1 MRIPLSWLREY
12 AEVPADAT
20 AEDVMADLVRVG
32 LEEEDVHRPSDHI
45 SGPIVVGEVLSI
57 ESEPQKNGKL
67 INWCQV
73 RVAEE
78 GKALSGE
85 GISPDGVQGI
95 ICGAHNF
102 KVGDKV
108 PVTLPGAVLPGD
120 FRIGVRQTYGHT
132 SAGMIA
138 SAKELGLG
146 DDHEGIIVLSE
157 WGVDL
162 PVGTDLIPVF
172 GLDDEAAEIS
182 ITPDRG
188 YAFSIRG
195 VAREYALATGTSFTD
210 PAAQVEP
217 LPATSNGFPVELD
230 DERPIRGNDGCDRF
244 VACKVTNIDPTRPTP
259 QWMASRLRLAGMRSI
274 SLVVDISNYVMW
286 ELGQPLHFYDAAKL
300 ATKIVVRRAHE
311 GETLTTLDGKERK
324 LHTEDLLITDASGP
338 IGLAGVMGGLDTEV
352 TENTTEVLIEAAHF
366 DPVSMGRT
374 RRRHKLPSE
383 ASKRNERGVDPAMA
397 PIAAQRAAE
406 LLVEL
411 AGGTIEPDVTDV
423 NNTPQPV
430 TIELPLGFANKL
442 MGVDYS
448 DAQIRE
454 AILGFG
460 GSIEEL
466 HDADGALLSYQ
477 VTIPTWRSDMR
488 LPEDVV
494 EEIGRLVGFEHIPS
508 TLPVPPPGRGLTH
521 PQRRRRQVMA
531 GFADA
536 GLTEVLNYPF
546 VSTEENEQFAGG
558 TLHSGAQLAL
568 ANPIAQQTKF
578 LRQSLLP
585 GLLGAAKRNI
595 SRGFRDLALYESGLV
610 FLGKEQTGSKEL
622 PAMAVKPSDVE
633 LAQLESGI
641 PDQPRHLAAVLVGH
655 VHTPTAGAEA
665 RAWDYADAIDLAWL
679 AARLVGASIEI
690 QQGAHPAFHPGRC
703 AQVVLT
709 DGTVIGFAGEL
720 HPAMLAEQDLPERTQ
735 ALELNLEKLIDAA
748 PETVAATG
756 LVTFPASNQDVALI
770 VPKSESA
777 AAVQKTL
784 ARGAGELLEDIWLF
798 DTYAGP
804 GIEEDK
810 KSLAF
815 GMRFR
820 AADRTLTA
828 DEVSAQRE
836 AAVALASQEHQA
848 VLRG

>member
-32 LEEEDVHRPSDHI
+32 LEEEDVHRPSDEI

-57 ESEPQKNGKL
+57 EAEPQKNGKI
-67 INWCQV
+67 INWCHV

-78 GKALSGE
+78 GKALTGE
-85 GISPDGVQGI
+85 GISPDGIQGI

-108 PVTLPGAVLPGD
+108 PVTLPGSVLPGD
-120 FRIGVRQTYGHT
+120 FRIGVRETYGHT

-146 DDHEGIIVLSE
+146 DDHEGIIVLGE
-157 WGVDL
+157 WGIDL
-162 PVGTDLIPVF
+162 PVGTNLMPVF
-172 GLDDEAAEIS
+172 GLEDEAAEIS

-210 PAAQVEP
+210 PAEKVQA
-217 LPATSNGFPVELD
+217 LPVTEDGFPVELAD
-230 DERPIRGNDGCDRF
+230 QRPIRGNDGCDRF

-300 ATKIVVRRAHE
+300 SEKIIVRRAHE

-324 LHTEDLLITDASGP
+324 LDTEDLLITDASGP

-352 TENTTEVLIEAAHF
+352 TDRTTEVLIEAAHF

-411 AGGTIEPDVTDV
+411 AGGIVDTDVTDV
-423 NNTPQPV
+423 NNTPPAV
-430 TIELPLGFANKL
+430 TIELPLGFANEL
-442 MGVDYS
+442 MGVDYTQ
-448 DAQIRE
+448 DQIRE

-460 GSIEEL
+460 GAIEEL
-466 HDADGALLSYQ
+466 HGADGSLLSYR
-477 VTIPTWRSDMR
+477 VTIPSWRSDMS

-521 PQRRRRQVMA
+521 AQRRRRQVMA

-546 VSTEENEQFAGG
+546 VAEAENELFAAG
-558 TLHSGAQLAL
+558 TLYRGGQVSL

-610 FLGKEQTGSKEL
+610 FIGKDKTGSAQL
-622 PAMAVKPSDVE
+622 PVMAAKPSEAE
-633 LAQLESGI
+633 LLELENGI
-641 PDQPRHLAAVLVGH
+641 PDQPRHLASVLLGH
-655 VHTPTAGAEA
+655 EHTPTAGAIA
-665 RAWDYADAIDLAWL
+665 RPWDYADAIDLAWL
-679 AARLVGASIEI
+679 AARLSGGSIDVA
-690 QQGAHPAFHPGRC
+690 QGSHPAFHPGRC
-703 AQVVLT
+703 AQVTLA

-720 HPAMLAEQDLPERTQ
+720 HPAMLAEQGLPERTQ
-735 ALELNLEKLIDAA
+735 AFEVNLDKLIDAV
-748 PETVAATG
+748 PQTVVAQG

-784 ARGAGELLEDIWLF
+784 ATGAGELLEDIWLF
-798 DTYAGP
+798 DTYAGA
-804 GIEEDK
+804 GIEADK

-820 AADRTLTA
+820 ASDRTLTA

-836 AAVALASQEHQA
+836 AAVALAAERHQA
-848 VLRG
+848 VLRS

>member
-12 AEVPADAT
+12 AQVPADAT

-32 LEEEDVHRPSDHI
+32 LEEEDVHRPSDHV
-45 SGPIVVGEVLSI
+45 SGPIVVGQVLSI
-57 ESEPQKNGKL
+57 EAEPQKNGKI

-78 GKALSGE
+78 GQALTGE

-146 DDHEGIIVLSE
+146 DDHEGIIVLE
-157 WGVDL
+157 QWGVDL
-162 PVGTDLIPVF
+162 PVGTDLMPVF

-188 YAFSIRG
+188 YAFSMRG
-195 VAREYALATGTSFTD
+195 VAREYALATGTPFTD
-210 PAAQVEP
+210 PAANVQP
-217 LPATSNGFPVELD
+217 LPASETGFPVELAD
-230 DERPIRGNDGCDRF
+230 QSPIRGNAGCDRF
-244 VACKVTNIDPTRPTP
+244 VACKVTNIDPTLPTP

-300 ATKIVVRRAHE
+300 TEKIVVRRAHE
-311 GETLTTLDGKERK
+311 AETLTTLDGKERK
-324 LHTEDLLITDASGP
+324 LSTEDLLITDGSGP
-338 IGLAGVMGGLDTEV
+338 IGLAGVMGGLATEV
-352 TENTTEVLIEAAHF
+352 TDSTTEVLIEAAHF

-411 AGGTIEPDVTDV
+411 AGGTIDANVTDV
-423 NNTPQPV
+423 NNTPNPV
-430 TIELPLGFANKL
+430 TIELPLGFANEL
-442 MGVDYS
+442 MGVDYTQE
-448 DAQIRE
+448 QIRE

-466 HDADGALLSYQ
+466 HGADGTLLSYQ
-477 VTIPTWRSDMR
+477 VTIPSWRSDMT

-521 PQRRRRQVMA
+521 AQRRRRQVMA

-546 VSTEENEQFAGG
+546 VSAAENELFAAG
-558 TLHSGAQLAL
+558 TLHRGGQVSL

-610 FLGKEQTGSKEL
+610 FIGKDKTGTERL
-622 PAMAVKPSDVE
+622 PAMAVKPTEAE
-633 LAQLESGI
+633 LQELESGI
-641 PDQPRHLAAVLVGH
+641 PDQPRHLAALLVGH
-655 VHTPTAGAEA
+655 EHTPTAGAQA

-679 AARLVGASIEI
+679 AARLVGGNVAIK
-690 QQGAHPAFHPGRC
+690 QGTHPAFHPGRC
-703 AQVVLT
+703 AQIVLA
-709 DGTVIGFAGEL
+709 DGTVIGYAGEL
-720 HPAMLAEQDLPERTQ
+720 HPAMLAEQDLPERVQ
-735 ALELNLEKLIDAA
+735 ALELNVEKLIEAA
-748 PETVAATG
+748 PETVVAKG
-756 LVTFPASNQDVALI
+756 LVTYPASNQDVALI

-777 AAVQKTL
+777 AAVEETL
-784 ARGAGELLEDIWLF
+784 ATGAGELLEDIWLF

-804 GIEEDK
+804 GIDEEK

-828 DEVSAQRE
+828 DEVSARRE
-836 AAVALASQEHQA
+836 AAVALAAERHHA